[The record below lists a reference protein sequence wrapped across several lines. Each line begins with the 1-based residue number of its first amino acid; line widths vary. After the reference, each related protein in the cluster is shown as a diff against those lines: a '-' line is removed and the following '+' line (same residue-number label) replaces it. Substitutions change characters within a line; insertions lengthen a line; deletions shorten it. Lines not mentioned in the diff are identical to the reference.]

1 MGWKMCGVIPY
12 EPTDRLRCC
21 AVLFTDHTRIRHF
34 PTGVKSLSL
43 PRFVSPLEN
52 LLVRRT
58 FTSIGEK
65 KHKCTKIETSRLK
78 NDAEPQQRESF
89 TRKMALAQSLLE
101 SASTCPLKNIIGTQ
115 PAHLKQIRPD
125 RERDLVL
132 SFQVVSSINCQV
144 HCEDTP

>member
-1 MGWKMCGVIPY
+1 MNRRTDSVAVPLIHRPYPHQTFSYRRKIPIFASIC
-12 EPTDRLRCC
+12 L
-21 AVLFTDHTRIRHF
+21 
-34 PTGVKSLSL
+34 
-43 PRFVSPLEN
+43 PLEN

-58 FTSIGEK
+58 FTSICEK

-132 SFQVVSSINCQV
+132 WFQVVSSINCQV